1 MFGQTCFK
9 VGVSQGPGFSEASR
23 RVQAAQIEV
32 EQQADLVQFLG
43 NTVTLPGSLQAKA
56 EVAVKLEVEE
66 QEWDQEW
73 PLLSEEPEQDAA
85 KVEEVEE
92 QEEGHGWER
101 EWTVLPEEPEQDAV
115 KVESCSRSHRPAS
128 AACSTVFE
136 IIPNSN
142 TALQAIF

>member
-1 MFGQTCFK
+1 MFGQTSFK

-32 EQQADLVQFLG
+32 EQVF
-43 NTVTLPGSLQAKA
+43 A
-56 EVAVKLEVEE
+56 EAAVEE
-66 QEWDQEW
+66 QEEGHGLDEEW
-73 PLLSEEPEQDAA
+73 PLLWEEPEQDAA

-92 QEEGHGWER
+92 QVEGYGWEQ
-101 EWTVLPEEPEQDAV
+101 EWPVLPEEPEQDAV